1 MATRDL
7 GAARQSYAA
16 GNVEASMAAHSAA
29 KSTSTEAHQK
39 GAGEYIK
46 AIVFGG
52 LDGIVTTFAVVVAAV
67 AAGMSRDTLLILGFA
82 NLLGDAAAM
91 SVGDYVSGK
100 AENDHAI
107 AEREREKW
115 EMQHK
120 LEEEKEEMRNIYL
133 QKGLSED
140 QAREIVDLLLENPD
154 VFLDIMM
161 MEELGIMPIS
171 AEQAPWKS
179 AAFTFGAFIVFG
191 GVPMLAYICA
201 GDYKKEG
208 ALDTVFWI
216 AVALFCISLFGLG
229 AYKGVVSNS
238 GWLKSGM
245 IMLINGGIT
254 TAGAYFIGDQL
265 SKI

>member
-82 NLLGDAAAM
+82 NL
-91 SVGDYVSGK
+91 
-100 AENDHAI
+100 
-107 AEREREKW
+107 
-115 EMQHK
+115 
-120 LEEEKEEMRNIYL
+120 
-133 QKGLSED
+133 
-140 QAREIVDLLLENPD
+140 
-154 VFLDIMM
+154 LDIMM